1 MHAPLVLEACT
12 SLGSSGPG
20 TRAVRLANHND
31 PRIKVI
37 DVTDAIA
44 RRQIETRR
52 QPTLAYSLGD
62 APIVGAVVQPGDV
75 LDISIWEAPPA
86 ALFGT
91 TVGIGTLGTTG
102 LAAGAGISRASELPQ
117 QMVDRDGLIVMPFVG
132 PLKVS
137 GLSPLEISN
146 LIVSRLR
153 GRAHSPQVIVRI
165 AENQTANVTVVGDV
179 ASSRRVPLTTKGE
192 RLLDALASA
201 GGVRQPVEKMAIQVT
216 RGDRVAREP
225 LSQVIREPKDNIR
238 LAANDVVTALYQPYS
253 FQALGA
259 VAKNEDVNFEGAGL
273 TLAQGLARVGGLQ
286 DNRSNVKGIFIFRLE
301 DPKTLPAEIAQDM
314 QKMPDGRVAVIYR
327 IDMGN
332 PSALFIAQ
340 SFPIVDKDI
349 LYVSNAPLVDIQKF
363 VNMASQIAFSIV
375 GVASYIK

>member
-1 MHAPLVLEACT
+1 MHAPLALEACT

-20 TRAVRLANHND
+20 TKAVRSATRDD

-44 RRQIETRR
+44 RQQIETRR
-52 QPTLAYSLGD
+52 QPALASSLGD
-62 APIVGAVVQPGDV
+62 APIMGAVVQPGDV

-91 TVGIGTLGTTG
+91 SVGIGTLGTTG
-102 LAAGAGISRASELPQ
+102 IAAGAGTSRASELPQ

-132 PLKVS
+132 PIKVS

-153 GRAHSPQVIVRI
+153 ERAHAPQVIVRI

-216 RGDRVAREP
+216 RGDRVVREP
-225 LSQVIREPKDNIR
+225 LSQVIREPRDNIR

-259 VAKNEDVNFEGAGL
+259 LAKNEDVNFEGAGL

-327 IDMGN
+327 VDMSN

-375 GVASYIK
+375 GVTSYIK